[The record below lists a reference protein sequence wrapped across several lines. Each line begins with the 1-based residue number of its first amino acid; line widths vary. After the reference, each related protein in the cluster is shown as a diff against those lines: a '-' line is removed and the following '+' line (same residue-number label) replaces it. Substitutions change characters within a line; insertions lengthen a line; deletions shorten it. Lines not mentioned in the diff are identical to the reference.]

1 MSIITPAIFKGEITI
16 AQTENNF
23 MATNV
28 QDFIDKYE
36 PKFLKK
42 LLGVV
47 LAKYFVEGLS
57 VTPSTDID
65 PKWITLRDETDLK
78 AMIANYV
85 YYWYKRDETTQSSG
99 ISEVKPVGMNSSVT
113 NSIDKQVRAW
123 NEMVGMTRLFDLDT
137 TVYPDFV
144 RVYWRRYGLWY
155 RGCEID
161 DIYYPIN
168 SLNF

>member
-1 MSIITPAIFKGEITI
+1 MPTIISPAIFKGEITI

-23 MATNV
+23 MVTNV
-28 QDFIDKYE
+28 QEFIDKYE

-42 LLGVV
+42 LLGVT
-47 LAKYFVEGLS
+47 LANDFVNGLA
-57 VTPSTDID
+57 VEPIEA
-65 PKWITLRDETDLK
+65 KWLALRDETDLK
-78 AMIANYV
+78 EMIANYV
-85 YYWYKRDETTQSSG
+85 YYFYKRDETTQSGG
-99 ISEVKPVGMNSSVT
+99 ISEVKPKGANSTVT

-137 TVYPDFV
+137 TVYPDYV
-144 RVYWRRYGLWY
+144 RVYWRRWY
-155 RGCEID
+155 RGCEVD